1 MMKRNIIIILA
12 FIIAFTLISCSGK
25 DKELTAKVDTLTK
38 TVATLSEENKK
49 LKTRIDQLETAAGNM
64 TSRIDGVEESLL
76 FDVPD
81 YPVRYQLTKESYND
95 FKAQLIEMTK
105 NSADATGV
113 TDEELSEALMMLEF
127 MEESAL
133 MDELLGDASYI
144 ELVDEDTLLLDGES
158 AFYYI
163 EDGALYVYGEKI
175 GVIDDEA
182 VTVTEEDEG
191 ITITF
196 KFYRTTPH
204 SGATMTIGEKL
215 DSIETKLD
223 ELYSCYNF

>member
-1 MMKRNIIIILA
+1 MKRNIIIILA

-38 TVATLSEENKK
+38 TVAPLSEENRK
-49 LKTRIDQLETAAGNM
+49 LKTRIDQLETTADNL
-64 TSRIDGVEESLL
+64 TLQIDTVEESLL

-95 FKAQLIEMTK
+95 FKAQLVEMTK
-105 NSADATGV
+105 NSADAAGV

-127 MEESAL
+127 MEESAI
-133 MDELLGDASYI
+133 MDELFGDASYI

-158 AFYYI
+158 EFYYI

-182 VTVTEEDEG
+182 ITVIEEDEG

-196 KFYRTTPH
+196 KFYRTTPPGG
-204 SGATMTIGEKL
+204 SRMTVGEKIE
-215 DSIETKLD
+215 SIETKLY
-223 ELYSCYNF
+223 ELCSSFYF